1 MKKVYIEGLALVETH
16 FSGIGQYVLG
26 ILKGLDDLIGLE
38 QSNNKKTPIIKV
50 VIPYDK
56 VKKFK
61 SFGFRHIGY
70 KTMPLSLRYFA
81 GLDHRG
87 KLFPIDLWC
96 GRGYYVFTRFAA
108 MPLAFSKYTAVIY
121 DLSFELYSQFSDES
135 NAKFLSPR
143 TKATIASADTVFTIS
158 QNAKKE
164 IVDFYKVKNSSVIVA
179 TPAADQKY
187 MYRRSEEEIERAK
200 QKYGIKG
207 RYILSLSNLEP
218 RKNLDGLVD
227 AYCALPSSI
236 TDDVSLLLVGVNGWK
251 TEKLFQ
257 KIIGKVDEGK
267 RIIRPSEYIDDL
279 DKPAILSGAEMLVY
293 PSHYEGFGMPPLEAL
308 ACGTPVVT
316 ANNSSLPEVV
326 DKNTIQIN
334 SNDVA
339 AITAAI
345 IETMEN
351 KNRRDTAIKSG
362 PTQAEKFSWL
372 DSAKKYY
379 DVIMENV

>member
-26 ILKGLDDLIGLE
+26 ILKGLDELIGLE
-38 QSNNKKTPIIKV
+38 QSMNNKTPIIKV

-70 KTMPLSLRYFA
+70 KTVPLSLRYFA

-96 GRGYYVFTRFAA
+96 GRGFYIFTRFAA
-108 MPLAFSKYTAVIY
+108 MPLAFSKYTAVVY

-143 TKATIASADTVFTIS
+143 TKATIASTDTIFTIS

-164 IVDFYKVKNSSVIVA
+164 IVDFYNVNESSVIVA

-187 MYRRSEEEIERAK
+187 MYRRDEKEIEKVK
-200 QKYGIKG
+200 QKYGISG

-227 AYCALPSSI
+227 AYCALPDSI
-236 TDDVSLLLVGVNGWK
+236 TKDVSLLLVGVNGWK

-257 KIIGKVDEGK
+257 KIINKVDEGK
-267 RIIRPSEYIDDL
+267 HIIRPSEYIDDK

-308 ACGTPVVT
+308 ACGTPVIS

-326 DKNTIQIN
+326 DTNTLQID
-334 SNDVA
+334 SGDTK

-345 IETMEN
+345 VQTINDTDRR
-351 KNRRDTAIKSG
+351 KNAVSSG
-362 PTQAEKFSWL
+362 PLQAEKFSWL
-372 DSAKKYY
+372 ESAKKYY
-379 DVIMENV
+379 KVIMENV